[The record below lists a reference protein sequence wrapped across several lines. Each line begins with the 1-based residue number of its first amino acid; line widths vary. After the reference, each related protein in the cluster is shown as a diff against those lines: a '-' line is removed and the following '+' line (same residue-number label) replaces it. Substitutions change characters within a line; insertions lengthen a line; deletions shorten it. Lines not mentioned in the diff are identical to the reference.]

1 MKLVKAIGPTVNGL
15 IMALNNTPYPV
26 LGPGYGEP
34 DGEPADVSFDVVVD
48 IKASF
53 ENDAGPST
61 PSGSPPSLISGVGS
75 APSNFAHFALV
86 ALSDQDWM
94 MVPGGT
100 GGTGGGAMVGDTL

>member
-15 IMALNNTPYPV
+15 IIALNNTPYPV
-26 LGPGYGEP
+26 LGLGYGEP
-34 DGEPADVSFDVVVD
+34 FDVSFDVVVD

-53 ENDAGPST
+53 EKDVGPST

-86 ALSDQDWM
+86 ALSDQD
-94 MVPGGT
+94 
-100 GGTGGGAMVGDTL
+100 